1 MENLLFYGGV
11 IAMSASLLLLII
23 LLPVFAHRRK
33 SLLRRIENGDVQPT
47 RRKLASV
54 RTRL

>member
-11 IAMSASLLLLII
+11 MAMSASLLLLII

-33 SLLRRIENGDVQPT
+33 SLLRRIENGDVEPT
-47 RRKLASV
+47 RRK
-54 RTRL
+54 